1 MKKYNNIKV
10 DLTVSTVYDIT
21 EGEYNI
27 FCDEVLKLIDD
38 KGWICVGSFV
48 NEPKTTPILGPA
60 LSYLL
65 LTMVAS
71 GTVLFILNRMVL

>member
-1 MKKYNNIKV
+1 MRKYNNIKV

-27 FCDEVLKLIDD
+27 FCDEILKLIED

-48 NEPKTTPILGPA
+48 NEPKTTPFLGSA

-65 LTMVAS
+65 LMMVAS
-71 GTVLFILNRMVL
+71 GIVLTVLNRMVL